1 MLGGCKGILA
11 CDVELVKADVVEEHI
26 DAAQV
31 VGGDVDLLAEKAVAR
46 RIMAQHLHRL
56 QQQGA
61 GAAGRVIHLVDL
73 GLAHGA
79 QSSAGVKNSPPDLP
93 ALLAYM
99 VMRYS

>member
-31 VGGDVDLLAEKAVAR
+31 VGGDVDLLAEKAVAHPVVT
-46 RIMAQHLHRL
+46 QYLHRL

-79 QSSAGVKNSPPDLP
+79 QSSAARTHPPE
-93 ALLAYM
+93 
-99 VMRYS
+99 

>member
-61 GAAGRVIHLVDL
+61 GAAGRVYVPTDFDTKEKALSRANAAEK
-73 GLAHGA
+73 GL
-79 QSSAGVKNSPPDLP
+79 K
-93 ALLAYM
+93 
-99 VMRYS
+99 

>member
-73 GLAHGA
+73 GLANGA
-79 QSSAGVKNSPPDLP
+79 QSSAARTHPPE
-93 ALLAYM
+93 
-99 VMRYS
+99 

>member
-56 QQQGA
+56 QQQRA
-61 GAAGRVIHLVDL
+61 GAAGGVVDLVDL

-79 QSSAGVKNSPPDLP
+79 QSSAARTHPPE
-93 ALLAYM
+93 
-99 VMRYS
+99 

>member
-11 CDVELVKADVVEEHI
+11 CDVELVKADVVEEHV

-31 VGGDVDLLAEKAVAR
+31 VGGDVDLLAIEAVADPLP
-46 RIMAQHLHRL
+46 AQHLLRL

-61 GAAGRVIHLVDL
+61 GAAGGVVDLVYL

-79 QSSAGVKNSPPDLP
+79 QSSAARTHPPE
-93 ALLAYM
+93 
-99 VMRYS
+99 